1 MRLYRQAETFALYA
15 AGPPIVFTPEE
26 EQLRERLKKRL
37 QEKVERGEIQPLDAK
52 SPQSVTD
59 ANEALWELR

>member
-1 MRLYRQAETFALYA
+1 MRIYRQAETFALYA

-37 QEKVERGEIQPLDAK
+37 QEKVERGEIQALDAK

-59 ANEALWELR
+59 ANETLWELR